1 MFLVIRVTNLV
12 QGERKNKFYLS
23 FPSRSLISPQCH
35 TEAKVI
41 IKFTIHISQFTIFI
55 FRTHLFANFRT
66 AALIRLIFKCSFQ
79 SPQFLGGHRH
89 DGAVAGEEV
98 FSE

>member
-1 MFLVIRVTNLV
+1 MFLLIRVTNLV
-12 QGERKNKFYLS
+12 QGERKSKSQRAKIKNKLVFYYLLERGRDS
-23 FPSRSLISPQCH
+23 TRLN
-35 TEAKVI
+35 
-41 IKFTIHISQFTIFI
+41 
-55 FRTHLFANFRT
+55 LFANFRT

>member
-1 MFLVIRVTNLV
+1 MFLLIRVTNLV

-41 IKFTIHISQFTIFI
+41 IKFTIHNSQFTIFI
-55 FRTHLFANFRT
+55 FCADFYLYYIQLRNY
-66 AALIRLIFKCSFQ
+66 
-79 SPQFLGGHRH
+79 
-89 DGAVAGEEV
+89 
-98 FSE
+98 

>member
-1 MFLVIRVTNLV
+1 MFLLIRVTNLV

-41 IKFTIHISQFTIFI
+41 IKFTIHNSQFLSSALFYLQFSEPQPKFT
-55 FRTHLFANFRT
+55 THILT
-66 AALIRLIFKCSFQ
+66 AATPSYRS
-79 SPQFLGGHRH
+79 G
-89 DGAVAGEEV
+89 
-98 FSE
+98 